1 MKNGCCGKNVP
12 KGPLLLKKLAVA
24 EFLKRTRFGKKRLES
39 KISDM
44 LTSELSSGN
53 IFIMPE
59 RQRVDEVLKEIGLS
73 QSGITYGK
81 LAESRLPTRI
91 TSLPVP

>member
-1 MKNGCCGKNVP
+1 
-12 KGPLLLKKLAVA
+12 
-24 EFLKRTRFGKKRLES
+24 
-39 KISDM
+39 M